1 MLQNT
6 ACHKIN
12 AEVGNGSSY
21 LEKIQICAV
30 CWGRE
35 LGMSS
40 VAQAGI
46 REGTRWVSV
55 IHESHSKESLSS
67 SVSKRALYFMVF

>member
-1 MLQNT
+1 MLRNT

-21 LEKIQICAV
+21 LEKVKICAV

-35 LGMSS
+35 L
-40 VAQAGI
+40 AQSGI